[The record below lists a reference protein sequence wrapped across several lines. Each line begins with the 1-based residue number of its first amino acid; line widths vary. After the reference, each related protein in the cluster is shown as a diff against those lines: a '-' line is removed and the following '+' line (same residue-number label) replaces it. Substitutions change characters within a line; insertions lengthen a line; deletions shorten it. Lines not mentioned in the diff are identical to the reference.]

1 MHSYDLIENY
11 LKKIYRLLL
20 SINLGYQYV
29 LLVVKASQCVP
40 FYSNEKNNNF
50 QCTF

>member
-11 LKKIYRLLL
+11 LKNL
-20 SINLGYQYV
+20 STVIIDKSWISICAFSSN
-29 LLVVKASQCVP
+29 QCVP